1 MKIIRSADK
10 IFRNLFYFFQVL
22 DPKSPNRYPDV
33 DEINIIVPEELFRK
47 YTETDSRATSPIPI
61 VMPKKILAERSADK
75 SQLIL
80 DFGRSRS
87 QQSSIKFTVINH
99 CIYITYYFNNYL
111 IH

>member
-1 MKIIRSADK
+1 MKIIRSTDEL
-10 IFRNLFYFFQVL
+10 FRNLFCFFQVL

-61 VMPKKILAERSADK
+61 IMPKNIAEKLADK

-87 QQSSIKFTVINH
+87 QQSSIKFTVINN
-99 CIYITYYFNNYL
+99 CMYITY
-111 IH
+111 

>member
-1 MKIIRSADK
+1 MKHCGI
-10 IFRNLFYFFQVL
+10 YFVLFQVL

-61 VMPKKILAERSADK
+61 VIPKKISAIKSADK

-87 QQSSIKFTVINH
+87 QQSSIKFTVIND
-99 CIYITYYFNNYL
+99 CIYITYYFNDQL
-111 IH
+111 IY